1 MTRINLVPPSE
12 LADQHLMAEYR
23 EMPMVPAA
31 LRRSLRTRKV
41 EDIMKGIPK
50 EFTLNKGHVTFFY
63 DKMTYLKKRYD
74 IIRNEL
80 KARGFKLDDSRI
92 LHIDNFP
99 VGFYNDYEP
108 DAAAYE
114 LIRQRIAER
123 IAMKPTWYRFS
134 K

>member
-1 MTRINLVPPSE
+1 MTRINLVPPEE

-31 LRRSLRTRKV
+31 LRRSLKTRRV
-41 EDIMKGIPK
+41 EDIKKGIPK

-63 DKMTYLKKRYD
+63 DKMAYLKKRYE
-74 IIRNEL
+74 IVCNEL
-80 KARGFKLDDSRI
+80 KARGFKLDENRA

-108 DAAAYE
+108 DEAAYAI
-114 LIRQRIAER
+114 IRARIAER
-123 IAMKPTWYRFS
+123 VAMKPNWYRFT